1 MPFNKKYSK
10 KNSSKNILKNASKNL
25 KTIAYR
31 SKIAQKMSS
40 ITTASLFYAVR
51 EVNDI
56 DAGIGALELSE
67 NQTNLPLFIFPLR
80 SVQQKTTSGQGVYQ
94 LKLNTYDFTE
104 TVTTLGSKSGQG
116 AGAKI
121 TWEYQGQIGNNAY
134 PVSDFKVM
142 LLRYTSIKLLLYQHD
157 KKDITFTVQLVQLK
171 DKILD
176 PCYVTTTTDIQEQ
189 QIRKKFYYYHL
200 LRSQISN
207 PLLENEENYT
217 AEIKNKFKIIW
228 KKKYTFNE
236 KLSTADAVNYR
247 QVKIFT
253 KYDKVIKYNEDTK
266 IGAVAIGS
274 IDEIPDVVR
283 WNASISAPSCTPAT
297 PDNLFLIITANAS
310 KSYAEDNSNYDKITF
325 DVAIKNKFTIPVN
338 AN

>member
-1 MPFNKKYSK
+1 MPFR
-10 KNSSKNILKNASKNL
+10 KNLGKNVLKNATKNL

-40 ITTASLFYAVR
+40 ITTASLYYTVR
-51 EVNDI
+51 EVQDI
-56 DAGIGALELSE
+56 DAGKGALELSE
-67 NQTNLPLFIFPLR
+67 NQTNLPLMIFPLR
-80 SVQQKTTSGQGVYQ
+80 NIQQKTASGQGVYQ

-104 TVTTLGSKSGQG
+104 TISTLAAKSGQG

-121 TWEYQGQIGNNAY
+121 TVQYAGQIGNNAY
-134 PVSDFKVM
+134 PVSDFTVM

-157 KKDITFTVQLVQLK
+157 KKDVTFTVRLVQLK
-171 DKILD
+171 DKVLD
-176 PCYVTTTTDIQEQ
+176 PCYTTTTTDLEEQ

-217 AEIKNKFKIIW
+217 MEIKDKFKILW

-253 KYDKVIKYNEDTK
+253 KYDKVIKYNENSK
-266 IGAVAIGS
+266 IGSVAIGA
-274 IDEIPDVVR
+274 IDDNPDEPR
-283 WNASISAPSCTPAT
+283 WNATAGYAPLPTPAT
-297 PDNLFLIITANAS
+297 IDNLFLIVTANAS
-310 KSYAEDNSNYDKITF
+310 KSYAEDNVNFDKITF
-325 DVAIKNKFTIPVN
+325 DISIKNKFTIPVN